1 MEVHMHTSNNK
12 LFYRQR
18 ELTSKVLPFSATTLW
33 RKVKSGEFPAPIK
46 LGASIT
52 AWRASDVIDW
62 IARQEEASCK
72 R

>member
-1 MEVHMHTSNNK
+1 MHTSNNK

-18 ELTSKVLPFSATTLW
+18 ELTTKIVPFSATTLW

-46 LGASIT
+46 LGST
-52 AWRASDVIDW
+52 MNAWKASDVADW
-62 IARQEEASCK
+62 LKRQEEASCK

>member
-18 ELTSKVLPFSATTLW
+18 ELTTKVLPFSSTTLW

-46 LGASIT
+46 LGTSIT
-52 AWRASDVIDW
+52 AWRVSDVIDW